1 MIKIMKSSKSL
12 LSKKNLKYLGFFN
25 SNEIDIIKAPEE
37 NLSNVMYDIVY
48 LDKLTHLPEPKFIY
62 DLLIKIKYFRQY
74 ILLYN
79 FDIPFTLNIIRTG
92 ILTTYKLNDVIY
104 KKETYPKFF
113 YLLLSGKV
121 SLLSIPDIIINPGS
135 FFGEEIFQHIR
146 YKYTAVSTSDKT
158 ILLSIPKD
166 FAITNILEKIINT
179 NENIEKTLQ
188 NSFEIF
194 KSDRGLYQK
203 HLDKMVKLFPK
214 LDEVVISNKDNADAI
229 FVIYNGLCLLNDD
242 NNQNLI
248 LLDKGNI
255 VGSESL
261 VNIDENGEIKNNKYL
276 YNLTSKYNNTIIFK
290 FFIKDLNE
298 KTLNALTI
306 QLSTSFIERNNF
318 IQKSEISQQLN
329 KKRLMSKYTMF
340 KKKENINDYI
350 SHCMIKKFSP
360 KKAEHSFNHVLKK
373 IRLKEDIENDKQRL
387 TVRTCLFK
395 RNINNIFKKKIN
407 QSKSHK
413 NMIELNSKN
422 KKYSSFLNL
431 VKKEKI
437 IKNNFL
443 ESLGDLPENKEE
455 QKEENTNNLVHK
467 NSFNSNKNPNI
478 LDNSANNSFF
488 FTAVAPKKTIYKKI
502 EIIGKKHESALF
514 SKRLRKKNSL
524 KENSAI
530 KDTDYTKLKS
540 LLSSD
545 TKDSYQNRNFSL
557 FMPEK
562 KQVENFGFPVLD
574 TIHYFN
580 FGYKYKNKKDNKSE
594 KKVNKEDKSC
604 IFYETKK
611 FNIPLFIFCKKKE
624 KVNFDNFQNIN

>member
-1 MIKIMKSSKSL
+1 MDKKNEQTKNVFKQNILENASNLSYKLNPQIIKTSKQIRKISFL
-12 LSKKNLKYLGFFN
+12 KNKRNALFPYDDEEIEINKDYVYEFLRKAPGARTFKDLQNVAEYLSKNYKYFSKIKKEEGTKKLENITKICRLEFFKKG
-25 SNEIDIIKAPEE
+25 STIIKLGDIGEKFYI
-37 NLSNVMYDIVY
+37 VMEGKVEIY
-48 LDKLTHLPEPKFIY
+48 KPKFIEINESPKNFLKLLQKIKDNDVDIEKY
-62 DLLIKIKYFRQY
+62 NRIKNKNAQIFNKLPLEINDNNIHKGFDIMELKQLFFYEIDEKMGEYGIDFTFGDIALIKRARRNATIKAKEDCCCLTITNMEYNRVIFEYQKK
-74 ILLYN
+74 ILGKEIES
-79 FDIPFTLNIIRTG
+79 FIK
-92 ILTTYKLNDVIY
+92 TY
-104 KKETYPKFF
+104 
-113 YLLLSGKV
+113 
-121 SLLSIPDIIINPGS
+121 S
-135 FFGEEIFQHIR
+135 FFRHF
-146 YKYTAVSTSDKT
+146 
-158 ILLSIPKD
+158 
-166 FAITNILEKIINT
+166 TN
-179 NENIEKTLQ
+179 
-188 NSFEIF
+188 
-194 KSDRGLYQK
+194 
-203 HLDKMVKLFPK
+203 DKMVKLFPK

-276 YNLTSKYNNTIIFK
+276 YNLTSKSNNTIIFK

-360 KKAEHSFNHVLKK
+360 KRAEHSFNHVLKK

-443 ESLGDLPENKEE
+443 ESLGDLPEYKEE
-455 QKEENTNNLVHK
+455 KKEENTTNLERK
-467 NSFNSNKNPNI
+467 NSINSNKNPNI

-488 FTAVAPKKTIYKKI
+488 FTAVAPKKTIYKK
-502 EIIGKKHESALF
+502 L
-514 SKRLRKKNSL
+514 
-524 KENSAI
+524 
-530 KDTDYTKLKS
+530 
-540 LLSSD
+540 
-545 TKDSYQNRNFSL
+545 
-557 FMPEK
+557 
-562 KQVENFGFPVLD
+562 
-574 TIHYFN
+574 
-580 FGYKYKNKKDNKSE
+580 
-594 KKVNKEDKSC
+594 
-604 IFYETKK
+604 
-611 FNIPLFIFCKKKE
+611 
-624 KVNFDNFQNIN
+624 